1 MKIIKQNCLK
11 YLINREIIS
20 SENNFFLFIETVLSI
35 RIIVLDFGLFLG
47 FPFGNVQS
55 VLIICNGQAPV
66 VPVSQSTVQCVNRIR
81 KSWLTKKKKKTV
93 FLTSSWTEPP
103 ILPEKRPEFEREKDI
118 QHLSHHQT
126 FNQTSDL
133 PSLRSHLV
141 KYINVGVS
149 NVCQISPVHLVN

>member
-1 MKIIKQNCLK
+1 MELCKLNSQHFEKGINQKKKDWGKIMKIIKQNCLK

-93 FLTSSWTEPP
+93 FLTSS
-103 ILPEKRPEFEREKDI
+103 
-118 QHLSHHQT
+118 
-126 FNQTSDL
+126 
-133 PSLRSHLV
+133 
-141 KYINVGVS
+141 
-149 NVCQISPVHLVN
+149 